1 MSPRLE
7 HFLKE
12 KRILLA
18 ADWAELNNWNE
29 ETTKAKFA
37 RREVPKF
44 TRVKSLK
51 IITYD
56 DAAEYVLEQGPKE
69 VACQTSEAVAVADL
83 LGAPCLK

>member
-7 HFLKE
+7 HFLME
-12 KRILLA
+12 KRILLST
-18 ADWAELNNWNE
+18 DWAELNNWNA

-44 TRVKSLK
+44 TRVKNLK

-56 DAAEYVLEQGPKE
+56 DAAEYLLEHGDKVIASNVGKL
-69 VACQTSEAVAVADL
+69 VAAADL
-83 LGAPCLK
+83 LGVGRK